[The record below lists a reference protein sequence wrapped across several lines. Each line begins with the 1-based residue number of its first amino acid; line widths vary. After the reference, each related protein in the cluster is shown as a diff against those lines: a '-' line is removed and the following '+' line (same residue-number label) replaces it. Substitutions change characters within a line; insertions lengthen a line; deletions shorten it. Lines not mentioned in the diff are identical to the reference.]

1 MIRVLVLSFVLALAA
16 SFALA
21 DQVVVERTFR
31 TSSDAPFGGSIHVV
45 QRIDGAR
52 VREEAT
58 TMMNPLPDSAGN
70 RGPAKEMEF
79 ATSVWFPD
87 ERVWRSWSKEPASLD
102 EIRGTELDSTL
113 ATVADQSTGFEE
125 FLGGVPESIQQEV
138 EVAIDSTGEAKA
150 IAGVPARPYRVRA
163 IARFHDLERNLGD
176 SLRFTREVWV
186 APAIPGTGAT
196 LRKTPALMME
206 RVLGMFQFLAIPLFK
221 DATRRLE
228 REVDRLPGAIL
239 RDELRLEG
247 ARPPSGADPD
257 SAKAFVAWTSEV
269 ERIGTEKS
277 RPELFRVPPGVHKPK
292 PSTPRVEVS
301 RTRR

>member
-1 MIRVLVLSFVLALAA
+1 MIRVLVLSCVLALAA
-16 SFALA
+16 RFALA

-31 TSSDAPFGGSIHVV
+31 TSSDAPFGGSVHVV
-45 QRIDGAR
+45 QRIDGAH

-58 TMMNPLPDSAGN
+58 TMMIPLPDSAGH
-70 RGPAKEMEF
+70 RAPAKEMESM
-79 ATSVWFPD
+79 TSVWFPE
-87 ERVWRSWSKEPASLD
+87 ERMWRSWSKEPASLE
-102 EIRGTELDSTL
+102 EIPESTLDSTL

-150 IAGVPARPYRVRA
+150 IAGVSARPYRVRA

-176 SLRFTREVWV
+176 SLRIVREVWL
-186 APAIPGTGAT
+186 APAIPGTSVT

-228 REVDRLPGAIL
+228 REVDRLPGTIL
-239 RDELRLEG
+239 REELRLEG
-247 ARPPSGADPD
+247 ARPPSSADPD

-269 ERIGTEKS
+269 ERVATEAS
-277 RPELFRVPPGVHKPK
+277 RPALFRVPPGVHRPK
-292 PSTPRVEVS
+292 PSAPHVEVS